1 MNLNLKI
8 AVASV
13 LDKSG
18 VITAVRNY
26 RSTRSGIVLALR
38 RVLSADEAEASF
50 EPTMTLTDTVFEELL
65 MLLQGEFRV
74 VSLSQLLNQPEDT
87 DGRQKVALTFD
98 DGWSDTYT
106 HAYPLLLRYRLPATV
121 FICPGL
127 MSVGQLLPE
136 ERFVRIW
143 RWCARH
149 DHTRLLLRDLRKWGL
164 NGGESL
170 VRQTW
175 SGLLKQLALN
185 AKLLMLSHLENTYNV
200 PERKGRQFLTWDEVN
215 IMRRNNISF
224 GSHTLHHA
232 TLTAEQYPCLGE
244 ELKKSR
250 DILEFRLQEEIRYL
264 AYPNGAYDKRVIEAA
279 RQAGYSHC
287 FTTEQGGF
295 KRKANRFAIPR
306 INIDDSAVVSHFSS
320 LHASR
325 VRFHLQ
331 HYVRQH
337 S

>member
-18 VITAVRNY
+18 VISAVKSY
-26 RSTRSGIVLALR
+26 RSTRGGIILTLH
-38 RVLSADEAEASF
+38 RVLPAEAAEESF
-50 EPTMTLTDTVFEELL
+50 EPRITLTDTVFEELL
-65 MLLQGEFRV
+65 NLLHREFHV
-74 VSLSQLLNQPEDT
+74 VSLTQMLGQPEESN
-87 DGRQKVALTFD
+87 GRQRVAITFD
-98 DGWSDTYT
+98 DGWSDTYS
-106 HAYPLLLRYRLPATV
+106 HAYPLLVRYGLPATV
-121 FICPGL
+121 FLCPGL
-127 MSVGQLLPE
+127 MSAGQVLPE

-149 DHTRLLLRDLRKWGL
+149 QHSQLLLRDLRKWGL

-185 AKLLMLSHLENTYNV
+185 AKLLMLSHLENTYSV

-224 GSHTLHHA
+224 GSHTLHHS

-306 INIDDSAVVSHFSS
+306 INIDDSAVVSHFSA

-331 HYVRQH
+331 HYVRRQ